1 MRMIVPSA
9 SGGVTT
15 RPVGRLTQLVRS
27 DRRRRRLRVPEL
39 VKGRAGDRMRLR
51 RRAVGKD
58 DGAPLDVVSRD
69 DAARRAHACGRLR
82 LSMTQAAIVGATGPS
97 PM

>member
-15 RPVGRLTQLVRS
+15 GRSVGSRS
-27 DRRRRRLRVPEL
+27 SLGRNRRRRRLRVPEL
-39 VKGRAGDRMRLR
+39 VERRAGDGMRLR

-58 DGAPLDVVSRD
+58 DGAPLGVVSRD
-69 DAARRAHACGRLR
+69 DAARRAHAGGLLR